1 MSLAAEEAREAEAM
15 VLRYQDVRPYVS
27 PVALVLA
34 VTEEDA
40 QEWGN
45 RS

>member
-1 MSLAAEEAREAEAM
+1 MKKVCSAMTLGAA
-15 VLRYQDVRPYVS
+15 
-27 PVALVLA
+27 VALVLA